1 MSANNKT
8 VPTDASVGAYLKKIK
23 DPVRREQCDRLDAL
37 MRKVTRREPK
47 MWGSSIVGY
56 GSYHYVYDSGREG
69 DMCLVGFSS
78 RAKEITVYIVD
89 GFSERGELMETLGPH
104 RIGKSCLYIK
114 DLDKIDMKV
123 MSRLLRASV
132 ATMRKRYKC
141 S

>member
-1 MSANNKT
+1 MSAKNKT
-8 VPTDASVGAYLKKIK
+8 VPTDASVSAYLKKIK
-23 DPVRREQCDRLDAL
+23 DPARRAQCDQLDGL

-69 DMCLVGFSS
+69 DMCIIGFSS

-89 GFSERGELMETLGPH
+89 GFSEREDMMAALGPH

-123 MSRLLRASV
+123 FSRLLRASV
-132 ATMRKRYKC
+132 ANMRKRYKC